1 MKKYFY
7 SVLAVATMLFATTSC
22 SSDDVL
28 TSEEGQSTKKVTF
41 KVEVPGVAQSRA
53 IDAEGNEVGAGKY
66 ANKLVYAMYEE
77 DQNEILVAGFASD
90 DDKNGTFEVDV
101 PMAKDIKYDIL
112 FLAYNEANSAFV
124 INNNDAKLNNL
135 KAVQMKTNLSANQEA
150 YDAFI
155 GRVDSKG
162 VDAAATTTVTLKRPF
177 AQVNAATTYDDLNTA
192 KVLKAEVATSKFVI
206 YNAPNTLNVFTG
218 EVSGNET
225 FTYDQTEILKE
236 FGKTEYPFNEKIK
249 IGEDTYYYLAMAY
262 VLAGAESSTHDAD
275 FSFYR
280 ADDKL
285 VSSLSVLSLPTRA
298 NYRTNVLGTLLTQV
312 ENYEI
317 KIDAV
322 FGEPANAPEEE
333 QTEKIVVSTAEDL
346 KAAIASAV
354 NSEGEN
360 RAIGHDIKYTM
371 IELQPGTYTGAFDI
385 AGKNVI
391 LMSNDKENTII
402 DGLVHGWE
410 RSHIVLRNLTLTNAT
425 PASSASDR
433 HNADGYCL
441 GSYVVN
447 WVIENCTFNVSAGTH
462 GAINVYSN
470 LNDFTTST
478 IEGVNYDLVIKNST
492 FNCNGERPIRG
503 KTNSYIEGCTFNDQ
517 HRYAIQVQGN
527 EQLTDPETVTF
538 INNKIVNPCQTSGK
552 AFAAAVSISKSQL
565 LENVTFNISGN
576 TIEGS
581 AFELKNLVYDNHT
594 NVNITTCTL
603 NGAPIKVYN
612 CQKVDEETNEVVFG
626 DLMYADKTY
635 YVANAAGLVELS
647 GKAIKAGESVK
658 LLADINLEGVEF
670 NGLSAFN
677 PENNNT
683 FDGQNCTVS
692 NWTNNN
698 GASDMGFI
706 KNWVGP
712 IKNVKF
718 ENCHLKTA
726 GRSAVVAGKVY
737 SNIENVTVNN
747 CSIED
752 SYWACGII
760 AGLYNNGSVSN
771 CTVTNSSVKSNG
783 GTGGIVGV
791 FNEEGGTRGLN
802 NCSVSN
808 STINNTGVY
817 GATYSGGGLIGMFY
831 CDATFVIENCQV
843 SNNTLEGQYIYE
855 KYPCAAKIGD
865 KEYLDFYEAVKAAQ
879 AGDEIVLV
887 EDAEL
892 AFTDN
897 PQYNNIYA
905 STINLNG
912 KTLTIKEGDIRF
924 NDTTIKNGNIVV
936 APGAYNGT
944 AVFLMYD
951 KDLTLN
957 DVHIEATGVT
967 GTYLIGLEGT
977 SNLNM
982 VDSEINMNNESLVNL
997 IAAVASNG
1005 SGLATIENSKVYVK
1019 NINGRAFLGGNYVVK
1034 NSSDI
1039 DATYVKAGFY
1049 IRDGQSLSIEGNSTV
1064 DISNLVD
1071 GKVNGIDLYGTAT
1084 YTVAETATVN
1094 ATVGRN

>member
-7 SVLAVATMLFATTSC
+7 SVLAAGMLFAC
-22 SSDDVL
+22 SQEEIVDV
-28 TSEEGQSTKKVTF
+28 TKGEGQQVTF
-41 KVEVPGVAQSRA
+41 KVELPSVGQSRA
-53 IDAEGNEVGAGKY
+53 IAEGIEVGAGKY
-66 ANKLVYAMYEE
+66 ADKLVYAMYEE
-77 DQNEILVAGFASD
+77 DQNDILVSGFAYD
-90 DDKNGTFEVDV
+90 NDKNGIFEVNV

-112 FLAYNEANSAFV
+112 FLAYNEDKSAFV
-124 INNNDAKLNNL
+124 INNSDAKANNL
-135 KAVQMKTNLSANQEA
+135 KALKMKSELSANQET

-155 GRVDSKG
+155 GRLDSKG
-162 VDAAATTTVTLKRPF
+162 VDAAASTTVELYRPF
-177 AQVNAATTYDDLNTA
+177 AQVNAATTPEDLATA
-192 KVLKAEVATSKFVI
+192 KILKAEVASSEFVI

-218 EVSGNET
+218 AVSGTET
-225 FTYDQTEILKE
+225 FTYEQSGILEKYDA
-236 FGKTEYPFNEKIK
+236 TAYPLNETITVD
-249 IGEDTYYYLAMAY
+249 GNAYYYLSMAY
-262 VLAGAESSTHDAD
+262 VLAGKNSNTYDAD
-275 FSFYR
+275 FSFFR
-280 ADDKL
+280 NDDKL
-285 VSSLSVLSLPTRA
+285 VSSLSVKSMPVQA
-298 NYRTNVLGTLLTQV
+298 NYRTNILGTLLTQE
-312 ENYEI
+312 ENYSI
-317 KIDAV
+317 VIDAE
-322 FGEPANAPEEE
+322 FGEPANVPSEE
-333 QTEKIVVSTAEDL
+333 QTQKVVVATAAEL
-346 KAAIASAV
+346 KAAIADAEPSV
-354 NSEGEN
+354 GQN
-360 RAIGHDIKYTM
+360 RAIGHDIKYTL
-371 IELQPGTYTGAFDI
+371 IELQPGTYTGAFDVI
-385 AGKNVI
+385 GKNVI

-402 DGLVHGWE
+402 DGLVHGLD

-447 WVIENCTFNVSAGTH
+447 WVIENCTFNVSAGTP

-503 KTNSYIEGCTFNDQ
+503 KTNSYIEGCTFNNQ

-538 INNKIVNPCQTSGK
+538 INNKIVNPCQTSGE

-576 TIEGS
+576 TIES
-581 AFELKNLVYDNHT
+581 SVFELKNLVYDNHA
-594 NVNITTCTL
+594 NVLITTCTL
-603 NGAPIKVYN
+603 NGAPIYDYN

-626 DLMYADKTY
+626 DLMYAGNTY

-677 PENNNT
+677 SENNNT

-698 GASDMGFI
+698 GASDMGFFKSWVGSI
-706 KNWVGP
+706 KN
-712 IKNVKF
+712 IKF
-718 ENCHLKTA
+718 ENCHLKTN
-726 GRSAVVAGKVY
+726 GRSAIVAANTY
-737 SNIENVTVNN
+737 TNIDNISINN

-760 AGLYNNGSVSN
+760 AGLYNSGSISN

-865 KEYLDFYEAVKAAQ
+865 KEYLDFYEAVKAAK

-924 NDTTIKNGNIVV
+924 DETTIKNGNIVV
-936 APGAYNGT
+936 APGAYTGT

-982 VDSEINMNNESLVNL
+982 VDSEINMNNESLIKL
-997 IAAVASNG
+997 TAVVCSNG
-1005 SGLATIENSKVYVK
+1005 SGLATVENSKVYVK
-1019 NINGRAFLGGNYVVK
+1019 NINGRAFL
-1034 NSSDI
+1034 NSNCKVNNSDI

-1049 IRDGQSLSIEGNSTV
+1049 IPSGKSLSIEGNSTV

-1094 ATVGRN
+1094 STVGRN